1 MINKLYILLFCL
13 IPLVEYAQVNYE
25 TEIQP
30 IFNSNCIGCHSG
42 GSFPSAGLNL
52 TSFDG
57 VMAGSN
63 SGNVIVE
70 GDFQNSVLW
79 QEVSSGSMPP
89 SANDL
94 SSQQVTLIENGL
106 LSWGRWS

>member
-13 IPLVEYAQVNYE
+13 IPLLEYAQVNYE

-42 GSFPSAGLNL
+42 SFPSGGLDLTNL
-52 TSFDG
+52 DN
-57 VMAGSN
+57 VLLGSN
-63 SGNVIVE
+63 SGPVIAL
-70 GDFQNSVLW
+70 GNPSSSILW

-94 SSQQVTLIENGL
+94 SIEESFKKYL
-106 LSWGRWS
+106 